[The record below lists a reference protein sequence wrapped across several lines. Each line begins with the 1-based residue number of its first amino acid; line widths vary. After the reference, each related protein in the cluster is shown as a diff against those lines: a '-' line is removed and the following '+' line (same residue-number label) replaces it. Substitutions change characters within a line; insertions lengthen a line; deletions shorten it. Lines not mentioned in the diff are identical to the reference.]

1 MNRVKYCSISHCL
14 WIFICTWPWNGDVL
28 ISSGMAWGLDFAMW
42 KVYRFWGTKRNINHY
57 NGHLCGNVFVFVA
70 DSEWSLILGEIKEQ
84 SYIHVQVQIWLG
96 GQAKCG
102 VLNLLHSFLVASPAC
117 VHVHFTLFVGK
128 GFIWTFTWAKYV
140 TLEFRTKASINFFA

>member
-14 WIFICTWPWNGDVL
+14 WIFICPWPWNGDVL
-28 ISSGMAWGLDFAMW
+28 ISFGMAWGLDFAMW
-42 KVYRFWGTKRNINHY
+42 IVYRFWGTKRNINHY

-70 DSEWSLILGEIKEQ
+70 DSEWSFIFGEREKNRLV
-84 SYIHVQVQIWLG
+84 Y
-96 GQAKCG
+96 KCKFDLEDRQCG
-102 VLNLLHSFLVASPAC
+102 ELNLLHSFLVASPAC

-128 GFIWTFTWAKYV
+128 GFILTFTWAKYV